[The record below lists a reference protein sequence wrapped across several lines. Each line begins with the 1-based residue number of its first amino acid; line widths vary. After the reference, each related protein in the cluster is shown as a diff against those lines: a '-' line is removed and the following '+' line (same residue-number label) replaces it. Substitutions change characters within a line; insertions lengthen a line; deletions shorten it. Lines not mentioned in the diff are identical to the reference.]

1 LLANLVNARKY
12 LTGRKIQNR
21 RAVVSIYD
29 WNAPMADFSM
39 QNLLRLAAECNC
51 SEVLAKEG
59 QPPTVK
65 MSTGGLV
72 RLEAPKLTPEDTIR
86 LMTSITPNPNL
97 EEFDSDGST
106 EFEASIHDDHR
117 FRISIVTEGD
127 GVRIHAFRIQEA
139 R

>member
-1 LLANLVNARKY
+1 
-12 LTGRKIQNR
+12 
-21 RAVVSIYD
+21 
-29 WNAPMADFSM
+29 MADFSM

-117 FRISIVTEGD
+117 FRISIVT
-127 GVRIHAFRIQEA
+127 
-139 R
+139 

>member
-1 LLANLVNARKY
+1 MEHSNVSLYDAKILQAAANCKRNEAIV
-12 LTGRKIQNR
+12 G
-21 RAVVSIYD
+21 V
-29 WNAPMADFSM
+29 
-39 QNLLRLAAECNC
+39 
-51 SEVLAKEG
+51 G
-59 QPPTVK
+59 QPLTVK
-65 MSTGGLV
+65 MLTGDRV
-72 RLEAPKLTPEDTIR
+72 WLEAPKLTPEDTIR

-127 GVRIHAFRIQEA
+127 GVRIHGFRIQEA